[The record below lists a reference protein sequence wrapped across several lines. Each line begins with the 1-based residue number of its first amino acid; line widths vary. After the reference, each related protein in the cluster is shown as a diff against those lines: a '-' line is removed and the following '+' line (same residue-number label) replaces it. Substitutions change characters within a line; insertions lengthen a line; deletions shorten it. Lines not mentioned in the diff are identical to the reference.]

1 MSNILTGIVTSTKM
15 ENTVVVN
22 VVRKYRHLRYH
33 KVITRHKRCHA
44 HYENMSIKDGDQVKI
59 EECRPIA
66 KTVRHQVIEQLKTI
80 I

>member
-15 ENTVVVN
+15 KDTVVVN

-33 KVITRHKRCHA
+33 KVITKHKRYHA
-44 HYENMSIKDGDQVKI
+44 HYTDMVIKVGDRIKI

-66 KTVRHQVIEQLKTI
+66 KTVRHQVIEQLKTTI
-80 I
+80 

>member
-1 MSNILTGIVTSTKM
+1 MSNILIGIVTSTKM
-15 ENTVVVN
+15 KNTVVVN

-33 KVITRHKRCHA
+33 KVIARSKRYHA
-44 HYENMSIKDGDQVKI
+44 HCEDMTIKVGDQVKI